1 MRGAFV
7 KGLLELADKEPRI
20 VLLTGDLGFMVLE
33 PFAQRFPERFFNVG
47 AAEQNMMGL
56 ATGLA
61 EAGYIPF
68 VYSIATFAC
77 FRPYEF
83 IRNGPI
89 RHKLQVRIIAVG
101 DGFAYGPAGT
111 THHALEDIALMRV
124 QPGITFISPADY
136 KQARNALFKTWN
148 LAGPVYYRLG
158 KDDKT
163 VVPMLNGSFEL
174 GKAQLIRE
182 GKDLLF
188 ISTGSIVS
196 EVAQAA
202 ERLSKKG
209 IQSSVLVVA
218 SINPA
223 PERDLIKYL
232 SRFKLALTVEENYIN
247 GGIGSMVS
255 EIAAGS
261 ALRCRVIRCGVKK
274 AQGGKTGSCN
284 YLRHKNKLSCESL
297 VELAMQ
303 SSGKV

>member
-7 KGLLELADKEPRI
+7 QGLIELAKHEPRI

-33 PFAQRFPERFFNVG
+33 PFAQEFPDRFFNVG
-47 AAEQNMMGL
+47 VAEQNMVGL

-61 EAGYIPF
+61 EAGFIPF
-68 VYSIATFAC
+68 IYSIATFAC

-89 RHKLQVRIIAVG
+89 RHRLPVRIIAVG
-101 DGFAYGPAGT
+101 DGFEYGPAGT

-136 KQARNALFKTWN
+136 QQARSVIFKTWN
-148 LAGPVYYRLG
+148 LPGPVYYRLG

-163 VVPMLNGSFEL
+163 VVPMLKGSFEL
-174 GKAQLIRE
+174 GRAQVIRK

-188 ISTGSIVS
+188 ISAGSIVN
-196 EVAQAA
+196 EVVQAA
-202 ERLSKKG
+202 EILSKKG
-209 IQSSVLVVA
+209 IQCCVLIVA

-223 PERDLIKYL
+223 PERDLIKHL
-232 SRFKLALTVEENYIN
+232 SRFKVALTVEENYIN

-255 EIAAGS
+255 EIVAES

-274 AQGGKTGSCN
+274 VQGGRTGSCD
-284 YLRHKNKLSCESL
+284 YLRHKNKLSCEFLVKLAGQSL
-297 VELAMQ
+297 E
-303 SSGKV
+303 KT